1 MLCFMSPMRSVAS
14 DTSIPC
20 QTVRNMDKFP
30 LGYYSGDQ
38 QCAWLDP
45 FVKAIE
51 IRASAECALLQA
63 AGLPTTAWHECK
75 GSLGP
80 DVIQHIYSFLI
91 PSEAQR
97 DFLHAASVAAAER
110 EAFNNYV
117 KFADPGRDRYEGDVP
132 ASACNDRPITWRQKF
147 RSEHGFVVAIELR
160 VIRLKAHYRWDQE
173 RMRRIN
179 FDCRVQAHS
188 VMTETVHKC
197 LKCVSWC
204 PSSAGMRPSLRR
216 SFDVLRDRRRLLA
229 LASD

>member
-1 MLCFMSPMRSVAS
+1 MLCFMLPMRSVAS

-20 QTVRNMDKFP
+20 QTVRNMDQFP

-132 ASACNDRPITWRQKF
+132 ASACNDRPFTWRQKC
-147 RSEHGFVVAIELR
+147 RSGHGFIAAIELR
-160 VIRLKAHYRWDQE
+160 VIRLRAHYRSGCDPQ
-173 RMRRIN
+173 I
-179 FDCRVQAHS
+179 FG
-188 VMTETVHKC
+188 
-197 LKCVSWC
+197 VS
-204 PSSAGMRPSLRR
+204 
-216 SFDVLRDRRRLLA
+216 FT
-229 LASD
+229 